1 MDFVNSLTLYGK
13 VLSNEKEYEFTDNN
27 GKTLVFYKIELECR
41 RKNKEVTDIIPVIIS
56 Y

>member
-27 GKTLVFYKIELECR
+27 SKTLVFYKIELECR
-41 RKNKEVTDIIPVIIS
+41 RKNKEVTDIIPVIVS